1 MYNTFHHLGG
11 IYALTPYPFVWSAD
25 GSGWTPWQ
33 IACKAQRSHSGKE
46 GVYFIAFEPS
56 GSASQI
62 PVVVAVRV
70 AVSCTH
76 RLRLL
81 LLQRGTVALSS
92 ILHRRV
98 PTQVAHLPSLH
109 GGKTSE
115 SCTQRL
121 MQVTKPSTEP
131 ASELAGYRVGQ
142 LLGIRMPKL
151 RLLNCWTDPEGLLF
165 VKTLH
170 RPAAHGHAAL
180 RSQPWVPSCSLRG
193 TRATQ
198 PRSTTQLPHKALHA
212 VRSPQS
218 ATTPRRSGCSMRVPS
233 SRSRETSRAQ
243 SASRPGFLSRTSWLA
258 ARCRTYATV
267 KPAKMAWLGH
277 IARSGLLESY
287 TRRA

>member
-1 MYNTFHHLGG
+1 MRVIHTQAYKWVDCSRIYEVSAQEALDKLPFLSDQGAAAEICERIDLSKAMSLQCMCCTRHVPVATCTLSLYNTFRHLGG

-180 RSQPWVPSCSLRG
+180 RS
-193 TRATQ
+193 
-198 PRSTTQLPHKALHA
+198 
-212 VRSPQS
+212 
-218 ATTPRRSGCSMRVPS
+218 
-233 SRSRETSRAQ
+233 
-243 SASRPGFLSRTSWLA
+243 
-258 ARCRTYATV
+258 
-267 KPAKMAWLGH
+267 
-277 IARSGLLESY
+277 
-287 TRRA
+287 